1 MIIYNIINNKFEK
14 NKKTDTT
21 VVSFWLNNQN
31 NFLQLFEQAIK
42 VNTMC
47 ATSVPCET
55 SFSVAG
61 YNQRKERIRL
71 SADSLRYQL
80 ILKQLQKILEIE
92 KNLN

>member
-1 MIIYNIINNKFEK
+1 MIFLKTDFSTFRLK
-14 NKKTDTT
+14 NK
-21 VVSFWLNNQN
+21 N
-31 NFLQLFEQAIK
+31 NFFQLCEQAIK

-55 SFSVAG
+55 SFSFAG
-61 YNQRKERIRL
+61 YIQRKERIRL

-92 KNLN
+92 KNLK